1 MIVCSMRVFLRPIRV
16 RVMNEMNPK
25 TVFLRGLAA
34 ALAAFFLA
42 ACSEFGTGERV
53 VVARPAGGD
62 FVLQSAV
69 GPVDTRALRG
79 NVLLIYFGY
88 VNCPDICPV
97 SMAAGA
103 AALNALTPQERA
115 KTRMIMVSVDPER
128 DTPASLKEYAS
139 YFHPAMIGAVGTPA
153 ETVAIAKSFGA
164 GYLRQPTR
172 PDGGYAVDHSSQT
185 YVVGPDGKVAE
196 LLSLGVA
203 TDKVVA
209 TVRKLL

>member
-1 MIVCSMRVFLRPIRV
+1 
-16 RVMNEMNPK
+16 MNEMKSTNPL
-25 TVFLRGLAA
+25 LRGLAA
-34 ALAAFFLA
+34 ALAIAFLT
-42 ACSEFGTGERV
+42 ACSDSGMGERV
-53 VVARPAGGD
+53 LVARPEGGD
-62 FVLQSAV
+62 FVLQSAA
-69 GPVDTRALRG
+69 GPVDTKALRG
-79 NVLLIYFGY
+79 NVLLVYFGY

-128 DTPASLKEYAS
+128 DTPAKLKDYVA
-139 YFHPAMIGAVGTPA
+139 YFHPAMIGAVGTAA
-153 ETVAIAKSFGA
+153 ETAAIAKSFGA
-164 GYLRQPTR
+164 GYQRQPTR

-185 YVVGPDGKVAE
+185 YVVGPDGKLME
-196 LLSLGVA
+196 LLPLGIA